1 MGVNVK
7 QLNSLALA
15 YIGDA
20 VYEVHVRHHLIESG
34 GIRPNDLHQKAVSFV
49 SATAQAAIIH
59 DWLDREILS
68 EEEAGVVRRGRN
80 AKSHSTPKNMPIHA
94 YRYATAFEALI
105 GYHFLMKNETRLTEL
120 LELSLQFIVN
130 MTTDEEGK
138 DDE

>member
-1 MGVNVK
+1 MAVNVR

-20 VYEVHVRHHLIESG
+20 VYEVHVRNFLIESG
-34 GIRPNDLHQKAVSFV
+34 QIRPNELHQKAVTFV
-49 SATAQAAIIH
+49 AATAQAAIIH
-59 DWLDREILS
+59 DWLDRHILS
-68 EEEAGVVRRGRN
+68 DEEAAVVRRGRN

-105 GYHFLMKNETRLTEL
+105 GYHFLAKNEARLEEL
-120 LELSLQFIVN
+120 LELSLQFIVD

-138 DDE
+138 KR

>member
-68 EEEAGVVRRGRN
+68 EEEAGVVRRVEMQSR
-80 AKSHSTPKNMPIHA
+80 I
-94 YRYATAFEALI
+94 
-105 GYHFLMKNETRLTEL
+105 L
-120 LELSLQFIVN
+120 LRKICQSMHIDMLLLL
-130 MTTDEEGK
+130 K
-138 DDE
+138 H